1 MEPLGVLLKI
11 KILVRVSHMVIM
23 THPEP
28 FMLHKPKWAI
38 LCYHELCRMVC
49 PLRKWNLPSIVLS
62 PSRTHCLLA
71 SKCLVYQSSTLGI
84 GIHLRQTSF
93 PRNHTPKI
101 STVYPVIP
109 QKVSPSWNSKD
120 IRIIPAKESG
130 DYSLKKELKMREENS
145 TLPKSC
151 KQGVQIKDQIPFQ
164 VWVHLLPFP
173 WIFHLP

>member
-1 MEPLGVLLKI
+1 MK
-11 KILVRVSHMVIM
+11 VSHMVIM

-120 IRIIPAKESG
+120 DKISKRELELS
-130 DYSLKKELKMREENS
+130 SLKKWWKEEKS
-145 TLPKSC
+145 HSPKRVA
-151 KQGVQIKDQIPFQ
+151 KHGVQIKRPNS
-164 VWVHLLPFP
+164 FP
-173 WIFHLP
+173 SVSPSPSFPLDISSSIRSEFG